1 MVAENELSIPQRIMV
16 QSVSIALGI
25 VLAVVCLVLLSKVFD
40 AMFIRVDRGQP
51 VALPVEGTP
60 KSEEF

>member
-1 MVAENELSIPQRIMV
+1 MATDNELSIPQRIMV

-25 VLAVVCLVLLSKVFD
+25 VLAVVCLAVLSKVFD
-40 AMFIRVDRGQP
+40 AITFREDPGEP
-51 VALPVEGTP
+51 VAVPVEGTP